1 MRRTSKP
8 ITVYLTANEKRRIA
22 RMAKDAGIS
31 LEEFIRRA
39 ATSYMPLDEGP
50 MLERMT
56 EHLNK
61 STARA
66 DSAIDDAL
74 AYVEA
79 SNMRIGALENR
90 EKSEPYEHKL
100 VLIVNVPAGMD
111 KP

>member
-1 MRRTSKP
+1 MKKTSKP
-8 ITVYLTANEKRRIA
+8 ITLHVTAEEKRYIA
-22 RMAKDAGIS
+22 RMAKAAGIS
-31 LEEFIRRA
+31 LEEFTRRA
-39 ATSYMPLDEGP
+39 ATSYIPLEKVA
-50 MLERMT
+50 MLEKLT
-56 EHLNK
+56 ELLNK

-79 SNMRIGALENR
+79 SNMRIGTMENR

-100 VLIVNVPAGMD
+100 VLTVNVPAGKD

>member
-1 MRRTSKP
+1 MRKTNKP
-8 ITVYLTANEKRRIA
+8 ITVHVTAKEKRQIA

-39 ATSYMPLDEGP
+39 ATSYIPLAGVA
-50 MLERMT
+50 MLEGMT
-56 EHLNK
+56 DLLNK

-74 AYVEA
+74 AYIEA
-79 SNMRIGALENR
+79 SNMRIGAMENLK
-90 EKSEPYEHKL
+90 KSEPYEHKL